1 MSIPSTLNRTSKG
14 KHHEI
19 TADVLLEV
27 REFFMKRLIVLQSI
41 LIVLLVSIGVTINH
55 ELSKRVDE
63 KEKERAKVAEQLSTW
78 KNEYE
83 YKLTELEM
91 LIEANKESLH
101 QYNIEQVSFNQK
113 NDTVNYDDWK
123 KRREFVSDV
132 IKDSQGKFQES
143 WAYFLV
149 EKAID
154 LNVDPYIV
162 YNLIKVET
170 GGTFDPNLV
179 GPDTK
184 YGNARGLGQIM
195 HSNTAAW
202 LASLAGL
209 EYYGKEQLFDPYFS
223 IELTVVYLDFLYR
236 KYGNWEEAL
245 TAYNRGMYGLEQY
258 KARTGHAKSSYATK
272 ILQGI
277 NGK

>member
-1 MSIPSTLNRTSKG
+1 WS
-14 KHHEI
+14 
-19 TADVLLEV
+19 
-27 REFFMKRLIVLQSI
+27 
-41 LIVLLVSIGVTINH
+41 
-55 ELSKRVDE
+55 
-63 KEKERAKVAEQLSTW
+63 
-78 KNEYE
+78 
-83 YKLTELEM
+83 
-91 LIEANKESLH
+91 
-101 QYNIEQVSFNQK
+101 
-113 NDTVNYDDWK
+113 
-123 KRREFVSDV
+123 
-132 IKDSQGKFQES
+132 
-143 WAYFLV
+143 YFLV

-202 LASLAGL
+202 LASLASL